1 MNPWATRLRT
11 PVRRH
16 GAESYLLATLL
27 SFAASL
33 SLTRLFLNLSG
44 FPQLGNQQI
53 HIAHV
58 LWGGLLLFIA
68 ALLPLIYANRGFY
81 WATGVLAGVGIGLF
95 IDEVG
100 KFITQT
106 NDYFYPPAAPII
118 YAFFLLTVLLYY
130 QVRRKP
136 TRAARECRST
146 GEVARAGAP
155 GRDPPPVHP
164 DRRPPHGA
172 RPSRVSR
179 ALDGALESDRKAMA
193 GPAPVEGVPD
203 HEPGDA
209 RGCGHAPSRS
219 APRGRLHP
227 GRPGEDDRRAVGG
240 RPDLERG
247 RPGLVLRED
256 GLRRR
261 SGDPDSRRKFVASPW
276 AREAGRGTRDPGAA
290 PLTHRGELAGLLLR
304 PVLDHCRGRR
314 TAGGSARPIPLP
326 APSPPAL
333 KGRVHGALAMVA
345 RLSREPL
352 NERTRT
358 RARIP
363 RTRLPR

>member
-68 ALLPLIYANRGFY
+68 ALLPLIYANRWLY
-81 WATGVLAGVGIGLF
+81 SATAVLAGVGIGLF

-136 TRAARECRST
+136 TRD
-146 GEVARAGAP
+146 ARA
-155 GRDPPPVHP
+155 DMYH
-164 DRRPPHGA
+164 
-172 RPSRVSR
+172 
-179 ALDGALESDRKAMA
+179 ALDILEEVLDRDLGEEERSELVALLGSVGQRAKSPELARLAETLLQFIQTEGLHMAPDLPGFLERWTARLNQIERRWLGRRRLKMFLIMSLATLGVVAMLRLAQLLVAAFTLGGLEKMIAELLEGGRISSTA
-193 GPAPVEGVPD
+193 GLAWFSARTAFEGVV
-203 HEPGDA
+203 GILTLA
-209 RGCGHAPSRS
+209 ASLLLLL
-219 APRGRLHP
+219 GREKMGVGL
-227 GRPGEDDRRAVGG
+227 GILALLLSLTAVNLLVFYF
-240 RPDLERG
+240 DQFSTIVVAAAQLVVLL
-247 RPGLVLRED
+247 GLYHF
-256 GLRRR
+256 RRR
-261 SGDPDSRRKFVASPW
+261 
-276 AREAGRGTRDPGAA
+276 
-290 PLTHRGELAGLLLR
+290 HR
-304 PVLDHCRGRR
+304 
-314 TAGGSARPIPLP
+314 
-326 APSPPAL
+326 
-333 KGRVHGALAMVA
+333 
-345 RLSREPL
+345 
-352 NERTRT
+352 
-358 RARIP
+358 P
-363 RTRLPR
+363 R